1 MKAILIM
8 SFCFLTLSCATQKNR
23 PDSVRGITEIS
34 FGKGGGFTGMTE
46 EYLITGDAEV
56 FKIENGERTKINE
69 VTKPVIRDISKH
81 IKDLKYKDLIMS
93 ERGNV
98 TYFIEVSAN
107 KYKNRV
113 TWSDL
118 TDKPEVKELYKTL
131 VKTLTTE

>member
-69 VTKPVIRDISKH
+69 VTKPVIRDISKQ
-81 IKDLKYKDLIMS
+81 IKDLKFKDLKMS

>member
-69 VTKPVIRDISKH
+69 VTKPVIRDISKQ
-81 IKDLKYKDLIMS
+81 IKDLKFKDLKMS
-93 ERGNV
+93 ERGNM

-131 VKTLTTE
+131 VKTLITE